1 MEDGGLEMKISSF
14 FRLGSMIKQL
24 IGFLRDKE
32 VSKLKKLLL
41 ILPIVYVVSPID
53 LVSDLLPIF
62 GWLDD
67 AVVLTVVW
75 NFFLQELKDYKLK
88 ENTATTQNDDNGRTD
103 DYTLSKDDYQ
113 IN

>member
-1 MEDGGLEMKISSF
+1 MKISSI
-14 FRLGSMIKQL
+14 FRWGSVIRRL
-24 IGFLRDKE
+24 IGFLKDKE

-41 ILPIVYVVSPID
+41 ILPIIYVVSPID
-53 LVSDLLPIF
+53 LVSDFIPIF

-75 NFFLQELKDYKLK
+75 NFFLQELKEYELK
-88 ENTATTQNDDNGRTD
+88 DNTAVNQNDDNNRTD